1 MVVVVAPELK
11 GDDMKRRTRQMIM
24 ALLAL
29 ALTAGG
35 GSVAQAEPF
44 IPGYTDFPNA
54 LRVAD
59 EQQAKFIPGY
69 TDFPNALRLA
79 PAGTVRSVPIVV
91 TNVSPSSGF
100 DWADASIGAGVT
112 AALLLSLGGLSV
124 TLRRRGR
131 VAAQS

>member
-1 MVVVVAPELK
+1 MV
-11 GDDMKRRTRQMIM
+11 M
-24 ALLAL
+24 ALLVL

-35 GSVAQAEPF
+35 TSVAWAKPF

-59 EQQAKFIPGY
+59 EQRAQFIPGY

-79 PAGTVRSVPIVV
+79 PPGTVRSVPTVV
-91 TNVSPSSGF
+91 TNVPSTPGF
-100 DWADASIGAGVT
+100 DWADAGIGAGVT
-112 AALLLSLGGLSV
+112 AALLLSLGGLSI

-131 VAAQS
+131 VAASS

>member
-1 MVVVVAPELK
+1 
-11 GDDMKRRTRQMIM
+11 MKRRTRQIVM
-24 ALLAL
+24 ALLVL

-35 GSVAQAEPF
+35 GSVAQAKPF

-59 EQQAKFIPGY
+59 EQRSEFIPGY

-79 PAGTVRSVPIVV
+79 PPGTVRSVPIVV
-91 TNVSPSSGF
+91 TNASPAPGF
-100 DWADASIGAGVT
+100 DWADAGVGAGVT
-112 AALLLSLGGLSV
+112 AVLLLSLGGLSI

-131 VAAQS
+131 VAASS

>member
-1 MVVVVAPELK
+1 
-11 GDDMKRRTRQMIM
+11 MKRRTRQKIL
-24 ALLAL
+24 ALLVL

-35 GSVAQAEPF
+35 ASVAQAEPF

-59 EQQAKFIPGY
+59 EQQSKFIPGY

-91 TNVSPSSGF
+91 TNVSPVSGF

-112 AALLLSLGGLSV
+112 AVLLLSLGGLSV